1 MQTSCSSLSNPI
13 VFSLIKPTI
22 SHPQNDL
29 FCKVNESL
37 FIVENVY
44 RSESVSISLGNNHC
58 SWLKNYMSNL
68 RISEILQNSQL
79 FI

>member
-29 FCKVNESL
+29 FCEVIESL
-37 FIVENVY
+37 FIMVNVHK
-44 RSESVSISLGNNHC
+44 SECVSIALGNNHC
-58 SWLKNYMSNL
+58 YYTCPIWC
-68 RISEILQNSQL
+68 
-79 FI
+79 

>member
-1 MQTSCSSLSNPI
+1 MLQSN
-13 VFSLIKPTI
+13 LI
-22 SHPQNDL
+22 
-29 FCKVNESL
+29 ESL
-37 FIVENVY
+37 FIVENMY

-68 RISEILQNSQL
+68 MITEILQISQV